1 MSADNDQQEDQTFVA
16 SERQRRAAARRV
28 ASSALDA
35 RDCADLLDALG
46 LDAADGVD
54 RGATAGAA

>member
-1 MSADNDQQEDQTFVA
+1 MSAEQNNQEDENYVA

-46 LDAADGVD
+46 LSAADGLRQD
-54 RGATAGAA
+54 ATAA